1 MAAIRA
7 LCPVLVGRESELTEL
22 EDSLLAAARGEGRM
36 VLIAGEAG
44 IGKTRLASEAG
55 DRARG
60 LGMKVFTGAC
70 SEAAMAMPYLP
81 FLEALGNYVAR
92 ANLQTLRAGLGRSAA
107 ALGNLFPR
115 LGPSPVEA
123 GDPNHAKL
131 RLFEGFLQLLELVA
145 AKSGLLLVI
154 EDLHGA
160 DASTRELIDYLAR
173 RVQGTRMLVLVTYRA
188 EELGRSHPLL
198 HDLQA
203 WRRNAL
209 AQVMELKSL
218 DVQEVASVV
227 EAILDE
233 PGSPE
238 VGKLLHERSEGNP
251 FVIEELIKEALEAGD
266 IFRTE
271 RGWERKELSE
281 LRLPRT
287 VRDTILLRL
296 DRLSP
301 DQVGMLRAAA
311 VLGDRFTDATLIAV
325 AGQDLRA
332 IREALRACVQHQLLR
347 EEAHAGGTY
356 HFRHSLTRDAVYED
370 LVSTERQEYH
380 SRAADALSNQ
390 PGSGAVDIARH
401 LIAAGRT
408 DEAVPVCL
416 QAAGEAEETWS
427 MTDAADLYE
436 RALPHIHDPLR
447 RASALQRLGTCLLYA
462 NRPGAAGAAERCLE
476 EAVTLFDAA
485 GREVEAARV
494 RVSLADSY
502 YPRMRHGPAE
512 AQLHR
517 AIAVLEP
524 LGPSPELADA
534 YNHLAFFRIVQID
547 GPSCAAWAKKAL
559 AAAEATGAG
568 MALVRAQ
575 DLFGLGLACEGFVDE
590 AIEWLDRSAEGA
602 VSRGWSWFALAAMNN
617 TLLFLPLERW
627 DEAPARVERMRAVD
641 PNHFATL
648 NSQAMLAIGQGV
660 PARAAEIA
668 ETARQMSANRE
679 WTVGVLWTNCTLVHA
694 YTALGRVDDARR
706 ALPAARLAVDRQD
719 QLSRWGAELTLA
731 VAGGASAEAALAAQ
745 PVDNLVTGWPWAF
758 ERALALQ
765 ALVDLGAV
773 DRVEAQ
779 LSDAPET
786 GFFAAVRVDVA
797 RARQDYETVLAA
809 APPFVELASRVGA
822 WFFANRALL
831 ALAEAAARSGT
842 REAAALILEQVISSA
857 QEREHRGQQSQAE
870 ELARELDIPLHVPQP
885 PAHAAEPTATGERF
899 VTVLF
904 ADVRGYT
911 EMSRSTAPAVMA
923 DKIASLQRSAARE
936 VARHH
941 GTVDKF
947 AGDAV
952 MATFNVSGQSVDHAS
967 HALRAAV
974 AMRDRARYMGIAL
987 GIGIATGPA
996 IVGRLSKNA
1005 NLSVLGETTNLASR
1019 LQAQAGP
1026 NQIVLSEEAWKRLR
1040 DRVDA
1045 PLEMLE
1051 LKGFAHPVPAYRVG

>member
-1 MAAIRA
+1 VAAIRA

-92 ANLQTLRAGLGRSAA
+92 ADLQTLRAGLGRSAA

-476 EAVTLFDAA
+476 EAVTLFD
-485 GREVEAARV
+485 
-494 RVSLADSY
+494 S
-502 YPRMRHGPAE
+502 
-512 AQLHR
+512 
-517 AIAVLEP
+517 
-524 LGPSPELADA
+524 
-534 YNHLAFFRIVQID
+534 
-547 GPSCAAWAKKAL
+547 
-559 AAAEATGAG
+559 T
-568 MALVRAQ
+568 
-575 DLFGLGLACEGFVDE
+575 GLA
-590 AIEWLDRSAEGA
+590 I
-602 VSRGWSWFALAAMNN
+602 
-617 TLLFLPLERW
+617 
-627 DEAPARVERMRAVD
+627 
-641 PNHFATL
+641 
-648 NSQAMLAIGQGV
+648 
-660 PARAAEIA
+660 
-668 ETARQMSANRE
+668 
-679 WTVGVLWTNCTLVHA
+679 
-694 YTALGRVDDARR
+694 
-706 ALPAARLAVDRQD
+706 QD
-719 QLSRWGAELTLA
+719 LA
-731 VAGGASAEAALAAQ
+731 VA
-745 PVDNLVTGWPWAF
+745 
-758 ERALALQ
+758 
-765 ALVDLGAV
+765 
-773 DRVEAQ
+773 
-779 LSDAPET
+779 
-786 GFFAAVRVDVA
+786 
-797 RARQDYETVLAA
+797 
-809 APPFVELASRVGA
+809 
-822 WFFANRALL
+822 
-831 ALAEAAARSGT
+831 
-842 REAAALILEQVISSA
+842 AAALE
-857 QEREHRGQQSQAE
+857 
-870 ELARELDIPLHVPQP
+870 
-885 PAHAAEPTATGERF
+885 
-899 VTVLF
+899 
-904 ADVRGYT
+904 
-911 EMSRSTAPAVMA
+911 
-923 DKIASLQRSAARE
+923 
-936 VARHH
+936 
-941 GTVDKF
+941 
-947 AGDAV
+947 
-952 MATFNVSGQSVDHAS
+952 
-967 HALRAAV
+967 ALR
-974 AMRDRARYMGIAL
+974 D
-987 GIGIATGPA
+987 
-996 IVGRLSKNA
+996 GR
-1005 NLSVLGETTNLASR
+1005 VT
-1019 LQAQAGP
+1019 AQ
-1026 NQIVLSEEAWKRLR
+1026 VVSL
-1040 DRVDA
+1040 
-1045 PLEMLE
+1045 
-1051 LKGFAHPVPAYRVG
+1051 

>member
-1 MAAIRA
+1 
-7 LCPVLVGRESELTEL
+7 
-22 EDSLLAAARGEGRM
+22 
-36 VLIAGEAG
+36 
-44 IGKTRLASEAG
+44 
-55 DRARG
+55 
-60 LGMKVFTGAC
+60 MKVFTGAC

-92 ANLQTLRAGLGRSAA
+92 ADLQTLRAGLGRSAT

-131 RLFEGFLQLLELVA
+131 RLFEGILQLLELVA

-416 QAAGEAEETWS
+416 QTRLISTKEPCRTYTIRCVVPPRS
-427 MTDAADLYE
+427 
-436 RALPHIHDPLR
+436 
-447 RASALQRLGTCLLYA
+447 SAWAPAFCMPTGPVR
-462 NRPGAAGAAERCLE
+462 
-476 EAVTLFDAA
+476 
-485 GREVEAARV
+485 RV
-494 RVSLADSY
+494 R
-502 YPRMRHGPAE
+502 
-512 AQLHR
+512 
-517 AIAVLEP
+517 
-524 LGPSPELADA
+524 
-534 YNHLAFFRIVQID
+534 
-547 GPSCAAWAKKAL
+547 
-559 AAAEATGAG
+559 
-568 MALVRAQ
+568 
-575 DLFGLGLACEGFVDE
+575 
-590 AIEWLDRSAEGA
+590 RS
-602 VSRGWSWFALAAMNN
+602 
-617 TLLFLPLERW
+617 
-627 DEAPARVERMRAVD
+627 
-641 PNHFATL
+641 
-648 NSQAMLAIGQGV
+648 
-660 PARAAEIA
+660 
-668 ETARQMSANRE
+668 
-679 WTVGVLWTNCTLVHA
+679 
-694 YTALGRVDDARR
+694 
-706 ALPAARLAVDRQD
+706 
-719 QLSRWGAELTLA
+719 
-731 VAGGASAEAALAAQ
+731 
-745 PVDNLVTGWPWAF
+745 
-758 ERALALQ
+758 
-765 ALVDLGAV
+765 
-773 DRVEAQ
+773 
-779 LSDAPET
+779 
-786 GFFAAVRVDVA
+786 
-797 RARQDYETVLAA
+797 
-809 APPFVELASRVGA
+809 GA
-822 WFFANRALL
+822 WKRRSRCSTLQ
-831 ALAEAAARSGT
+831 AARSRRRGCVSPLPTRTTRACGT
-842 REAAALILEQVISSA
+842 VPQKLSCTGQSQFSSRWVRARSSRMPTTTLRSSA
-857 QEREHRGQQSQAE
+857 SC
-870 ELARELDIPLHVPQP
+870 
-885 PAHAAEPTATGERF
+885 
-899 VTVLF
+899 
-904 ADVRGYT
+904 
-911 EMSRSTAPAVMA
+911 RSTAP
-923 DKIASLQRSAARE
+923 R
-936 VARHH
+936 
-941 GTVDKF
+941 
-947 AGDAV
+947 
-952 MATFNVSGQSVDHAS
+952 
-967 HALRAAV
+967 ALPGR
-974 AMRDRARYMGIAL
+974 RRRWRPQKPRARVWRSSVRKTFSASAWHARGSSTRPSNGSTAQPKVRSR
-987 GIGIATGPA
+987 A
-996 IVGRLSKNA
+996 VG
-1005 NLSVLGETTNLASR
+1005 
-1019 LQAQAGP
+1019 AGLP
-1026 NQIVLSEEAWKRLR
+1026 WR
-1040 DRVDA
+1040 
-1045 PLEMLE
+1045 P
-1051 LKGFAHPVPAYRVG
+1051 